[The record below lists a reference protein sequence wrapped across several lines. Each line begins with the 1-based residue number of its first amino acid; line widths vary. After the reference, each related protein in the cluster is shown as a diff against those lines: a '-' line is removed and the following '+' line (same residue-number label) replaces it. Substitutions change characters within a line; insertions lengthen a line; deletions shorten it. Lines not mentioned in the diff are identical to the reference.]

1 MSSING
7 SNLPRVKRKNR
18 SSILEMIY
26 RHGPIS
32 RASIARQLSLSLPTI
47 TTNVASMID
56 AGFVR
61 ESETSAEGTASQ
73 MGRKTYP
80 VGIIP
85 DSRFAIGIE
94 WGAKGQFYCVTDLY
108 GKVLGTLNLPMI
120 NSDYDSNVAQTI
132 QGIRRLIDETRIDVA
147 RTIGIGICI
156 PALVD
161 EDKNMIRLA
170 PIQGWQN
177 KICAENIGGSFN
189 LPVTLG
195 NHAHARGIS
204 ADLFDR
210 RDRDEVFIYYFV
222 QRGISGTLM
231 VNGVPLKGG
240 NSGAGDLGHTTMQVG
255 GPLCECGRHG
265 CLQAISSEQAIRR
278 ECVKAMHECK
288 ETLLLEICRDR
299 THPTMAEIIRAVDA
313 GDEPATK
320 IVLNAAKYLAIS
332 MASIINFSSPHTIVV
347 DSALMDSQKAREH
360 LLEVLHEHMYSVSK
374 DEISIEFKKAD
385 LYSGA
390 LGAAALAV
398 RHLFIDRGN

>member
-1 MSSING
+1 
-7 SNLPRVKRKNR
+7 
-18 SSILEMIY
+18 
-26 RHGPIS
+26 
-32 RASIARQLSLSLPTI
+32 
-47 TTNVASMID
+47 MID
-56 AGFVR
+56 AGLVR
-61 ESETSAEGTASQ
+61 EFDIVAEEKTPQ
-73 MGRKTYP
+73 MGRRTYP

-120 NSDYDSNVAQTI
+120 NSDYDSNIEQTV
-132 QGIRRLIDETRIDVA
+132 QGISRLIAEARIDVA
-147 RTIGIGICI
+147 KTIGIGICI
-156 PALVD
+156 PALID
-161 EDKNMIRLA
+161 EEKNTIRLA

-177 KICAENIGGSFN
+177 KICDENIGGPFN

-195 NHAHARGIS
+195 NHAHARGVA

-231 VNGVPLKGG
+231 VNGVPFKGG
-240 NSGAGDLGHTTMQVG
+240 NSGAGDLGHTTMKVD
-255 GPLCECGRHG
+255 GPLCDCGRHG

-288 ETLLLEICRDR
+288 GTLLLEICKDP
-299 THPTMAEIIRAVDA
+299 THPSMAEILRSVDA
-313 GDEPATK
+313 GDELITK
-320 IVLNAAKYLAIS
+320 IILNAVKYLAIS

-347 DSALMDSQKAREH
+347 DSVLMDCMKAREY
-360 LLEVLHEHMYSVSK
+360 LLEVLREHMYSISK
-374 DEISIEFKKAD
+374 DEIVIEFKKAD
-385 LYSGA
+385 PYSGA

-398 RHLFIDRGN
+398 RHLFIDKGN